1 MWGCRL
7 GLLLLLLAGQAALEA
22 RRSRWRR
29 ELAPGLHLRGIRDA
43 GGRYCQEQ
51 DMCCR
56 GRADECALPYLG
68 ATCYCDLFCNRT
80 VSDCCPDFWDF
91 CLGIPPPFPPV
102 QGGHRAGQQGGHLVY
117 PSPDEAQERTLPG
130 FEKCRKEILT
140 LFPAPPWKSLLWSYL
155 TLSSNTEIIV
165 LLGSGAGQTGSSPI
179 SQSAWGR
186 WQPRLLTRP
195 GADRTHR
202 AGQAVIARRFYPH
215 LGFCTSETGLSVPF
229 SRS

>member
-1 MWGCRL
+1 MWGCWL

-91 CLGIPPPFPPV
+91 CLGIPPPS
-102 QGGHRAGQQGGHLVY
+102 L
-117 PSPDEAQERTLPG
+117 PSKGA
-130 FEKCRKEILT
+130 CM
-140 LFPAPPWKSLLWSYL
+140 
-155 TLSSNTEIIV
+155 
-165 LLGSGAGQTGSSPI
+165 GAGSTQSSEPTGTTAIDAPAMREGI
-179 SQSAWGR
+179 GSA
-186 WQPRLLTRP
+186 TR
-195 GADRTHR
+195 
-202 AGQAVIARRFYPH
+202 
-215 LGFCTSETGLSVPF
+215 
-229 SRS
+229 SRV

>member
-7 GLLLLLLAGQAALEA
+7 GLLLLLLLAGQAALEA

-102 QGGHRAGQQGGHLVY
+102 QGGHQDGQQGGHLVN
-117 PSPDEAQERTLPG
+117 PSPKEAQEQGWTFPG

-140 LFPAPPWKSLLWSYL
+140 LFPLLLEVPPVVFLDSFK
-155 TLSSNTEIIV
+155 
-165 LLGSGAGQTGSSPI
+165 Q
-179 SQSAWGR
+179 
-186 WQPRLLTRP
+186 
-195 GADRTHR
+195 H
-202 AGQAVIARRFYPH
+202 
-215 LGFCTSETGLSVPF
+215 
-229 SRS
+229 

>member
-56 GRADECALPYLG
+56 GRVDECALPYLG

-102 QGGHRAGQQGGHLVY
+102 QGGHLPSLPSRVATLSIPVSTRLRNTADNGHFQALKNVGKKS
-117 PSPDEAQERTLPG
+117 SPYFLAL
-130 FEKCRKEILT
+130 
-140 LFPAPPWKSLLWSYL
+140 WKSLLWSYL
-155 TLSSNTEIIV
+155 TLSSNTEK
-165 LLGSGAGQTGSSPI
+165 
-179 SQSAWGR
+179 
-186 WQPRLLTRP
+186 
-195 GADRTHR
+195 
-202 AGQAVIARRFYPH
+202 
-215 LGFCTSETGLSVPF
+215 
-229 SRS
+229 